1 MTVICRKMPTVVCR
15 FKYFLIPQN
24 HGAIEYSDTGAK
36 TDLHRPTEIMPRSCK
51 KKKEMYFTRN
61 WEVVPKSK
69 LQEQANDSVRSWNK
83 LKMWRFPLHSTQLCS
98 CLSQHCFPQIGNNSS
113 WEEKPVVLPPKEWQI
128 YSEFIFNF
136 IQFVTQPW
144 RPWIDYSRSLESSKS
159 SESHSVMSH
168 SLWPHGLYSPWNS
181 PGQNTGVGNLSL
193 LQGIFPT
200 QGLSPGL
207 LHCRQI
213 LYQLSH
219 KGSLRILEWVACPF
233 SSGSCWPRNR
243 TGVSCMTGGF
253 STSWAIR
260 EVQSPLK
267 QLFRVWIHENL
278 IEKWTLV

>member
-1 MTVICRKMPTVVCR
+1 M
-15 FKYFLIPQN
+15 
-24 HGAIEYSDTGAK
+24 
-36 TDLHRPTEIMPRSCK
+36 
-51 KKKEMYFTRN
+51 
-61 WEVVPKSK
+61 VPKSK

-113 WEEKPVVLPPKEWQI
+113 WEEKLVVLPPKEWQI

-136 IQFVTQPW
+136 TQFVTQPW

-181 PGQNTGVGNLSL
+181 PGQNSGVGSLSFL
-193 LQGIFPT
+193 LGIFPT
-200 QGLSPGL
+200 KGLNPGL

-243 TGVSCMTGGF
+243 TRVSCMTGGF
-253 STSWAIR
+253 STSWVIR

-278 IEKWTLV
+278 IEKGTLVHCWWECKLVQPLWKTVWRFLKTLKMEFQYDPAIPLLSIYPKNMEIIIQKDTYIPIS